1 LNNALTFKR
10 YFMTV
15 ASIPSSD
22 AGKEEKAKISEQELS
37 SIAGGQQ
44 IPEKQLEIWEA
55 MLRDP
60 STPPDVRKRIADRV
74 TGRPVDGKHHDGSIP
89 T

>member
-1 LNNALTFKR
+1 
-10 YFMTV
+10 MTA
-15 ASIPSSD
+15 ASIPPSD
-22 AGKEEKAKISEQELS
+22 ARNENEAKISEQELS

-55 MLRDP
+55 KLRDP
-60 STPPDVRKRIADRV
+60 STPPDLRKRIADRV
-74 TGRPVDGKHHDGSIP
+74 TGRAVDGKYHDGSTP